1 MNARFERIIDNL
13 IKLSIG
19 YRTKKITLK
28 SFNKLILKN
37 SFVLSDEMYLTYL
50 SIVLVLYTISLVSVN
65 TRTRK
70 QADWQK
76 IGMFL
81 DIDNH
86 W

>member
-70 QADWQK
+70 QAD
-76 IGMFL
+76 
-81 DIDNH
+81 
-86 W
+86 